1 MGAEAEAKDAEKR
14 EMMAVG
20 LEMEVGAGA
29 WEVETGVVARVKDAR
44 EAVVAP
50 VAHRRVFPAG
60 ALVKEVVERE
70 MVAVGLEMAG
80 TA

>member
-1 MGAEAEAKDAEKR
+1 M
-14 EMMAVG
+14 
-20 LEMEVGAGA
+20 
-29 WEVETGVVARVKDAR
+29 GVVAREEGAR

-50 VAHRRVFPAG
+50 VAHRRVFPVG
-60 ALVKEVVERE
+60 ASAKEVVERE